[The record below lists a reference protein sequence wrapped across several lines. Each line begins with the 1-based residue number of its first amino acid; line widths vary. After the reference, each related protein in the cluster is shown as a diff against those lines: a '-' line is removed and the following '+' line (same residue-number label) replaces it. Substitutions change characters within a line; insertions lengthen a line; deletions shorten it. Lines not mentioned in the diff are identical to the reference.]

1 MNIDEILE
9 RGALAARLISPDIN
23 PLVMSFAKW
32 AELQEIMGT
41 DCAEAVS
48 RVAMCLVSQATQD
61 MTQQPEATAHCGHD
75 GCSRKIVI
83 DMACMAALMASSFM
97 AAQMYYA
104 MEHGKDAD
112 GDELYPQR
120 ARASI
125 NSAIRLLIDR
135 ENWTSGLE
143 AVAQAEAPMSEPRT
157 FTCAVCGETFECARD
172 EAEAAAEHHA
182 RFPDIPLDQCGIV
195 CDDCFKEMQEAFPEL
210 IP

>member
-143 AVAQAEAPMSEPRT
+143 AVAQAETGLTNLLRKMPREMLASVLADIESGKET
-157 FTCAVCGETFECARD
+157 DVLRRLAGSSSRAREMTARVMRKVLAEGGE
-172 EAEAAAEHHA
+172 
-182 RFPDIPLDQCGIV
+182 
-195 CDDCFKEMQEAFPEL
+195 
-210 IP
+210 